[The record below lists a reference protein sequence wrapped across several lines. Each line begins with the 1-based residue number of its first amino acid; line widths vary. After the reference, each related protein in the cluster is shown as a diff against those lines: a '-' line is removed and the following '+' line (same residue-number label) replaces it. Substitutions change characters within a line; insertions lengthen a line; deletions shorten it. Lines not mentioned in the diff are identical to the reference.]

1 MPSGAEE
8 GRAGVRILV
17 LRPVDS
23 GSDAWDAGA
32 RSESHT
38 RVSLLCGALGV
49 GAGVRT
55 ELSAGGGAAAAPNLD
70 VLRERVCLGP
80 VCFPPSTSFDEG
92 NRSGRR
98 PGLCLSPLLS
108 APGKPRDHA

>member
-55 ELSAGGGAAAAPNLD
+55 ELRVLVGVLPPPQTWTYSENGFAWARCASRLRPLLTRGTGAGGDPAC
-70 VLRERVCLGP
+70 V
-80 VCFPPSTSFDEG
+80 
-92 NRSGRR
+92 
-98 PGLCLSPLLS
+98 
-108 APGKPRDHA
+108 